1 MEAKDLYF
9 FGGGKGVS
17 ISSKICY
24 IKGKL
29 KEIAEKGEY

>member
-1 MEAKDLYF
+1 MIVRELS
-9 FGGGKGVS
+9 FGLNMKGVS

-29 KEIAEKGEY
+29 KEISEKGEY